1 MATRRHAANERGAQ
15 QRVVSEASDQMKERA
30 ALATQLD
37 SLRWSFRRRRR
48 LSCVSV
54 CLCWLTWK
62 SHTQSKFSQTP
73 ASIRAH
79 H

>member
-37 SLRWSFRRRRR
+37 SSPLV
-48 LSCVSV
+48 LSSSLSSVVCV
-54 CLCWLTWK
+54 CWLAWK

>member
-37 SLRWSFRRRRR
+37 SSPLV
-48 LSCVSV
+48 LSSSSSSVVCVCV
-54 CLCWLTWK
+54 CVLVGLEIP
-62 SHTQSKFSQTP
+62 HT
-73 ASIRAH
+73 I
-79 H
+79 